1 MWVLT
6 PIYSLYSIYDEA
18 TSIMRVLTP
27 IYSLY
32 SVYGEATSIMRVLTP
47 IVCVKMIHL
56 PVEGEHE
63 ICPLIIRNH
72 TLVIH

>member
-1 MWVLT
+1 
-6 PIYSLYSIYDEA
+6 
-18 TSIMRVLTP
+18 MRVLTP

-32 SVYGEATSIMRVLTP
+32 VVYGEATSIMRVLTP

-56 PVEGEHE
+56 PAEGEHE